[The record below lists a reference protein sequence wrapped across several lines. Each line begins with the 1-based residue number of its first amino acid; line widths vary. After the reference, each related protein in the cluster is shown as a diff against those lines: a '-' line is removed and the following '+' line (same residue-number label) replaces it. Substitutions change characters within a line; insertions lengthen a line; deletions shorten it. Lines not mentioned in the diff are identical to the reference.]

1 MKAVVPLTVRTTRD
15 QVEQLD
21 AIAAQLDRPRNY
33 LLKEAISQ
41 YLAYHQVLIDKVK
54 TGIEQADADDLVPH
68 DQVFARLKDKRRKRR
83 S

>member
-1 MKAVVPLTVRTTRD
+1 MKPTEPLTVRTTRD
-15 QVEQLD
+15 QVKQID

-33 LLKEAISQ
+33 VLKEAISQ
-41 YLAYHQVLIDKVK
+41 YLAYHQVLVDKIK
-54 TGIEQADADDLVPH
+54 AGIEQADAGDLIPH